1 MHSGGG
7 GGGGG
12 GGRGEGWRYS
22 GVQGARAGGGGGEG
36 GGGADSSFLRMVVA
50 VPWDPFL
57 TVTRR
62 PSTYGHKECV
72 WQEGILTKQ
81 LNLIKI
87 ACCSS
92 FKKPNFIGTGK
103 VHL

>member
-1 MHSGGG
+1 MGGG
-7 GGGGG
+7 GWGRVGAIAAFKVRK
-12 GGRGEGWRYS
+12 RGEG
-22 GVQGARAGGGGGEG
+22 E
-36 GGGADSSFLRMVVA
+36 GADSSFLRMVVA
-50 VPWDPFL
+50 VPPWDPFL

-87 ACCSS
+87 ARCSS
-92 FKKPNFIGTGK
+92 FKKPIFIGTGK